1 MYGQYYF
8 KHGAKCKLY
17 IYTKTPI
24 VAFKMLRFQPDI
36 KLNVDIFI
44 CLPPTPAVI
53 YVCRS
58 LLITYFLQSL
68 AVQRNSN
75 AAPGLSVLCEISVL
89 PALIKVEPY
98 CS

>member
-1 MYGQYYF
+1 MGNITSSMVQS
-8 KHGAKCKLY
+8 ANY
-17 IYTKTPI
+17 IYAKTPI
-24 VAFKMLRFQPDI
+24 VGFKMLIFQPDI

-44 CLPPTPAVI
+44 CLFFPPAVI
-53 YVCRS
+53 HVCQS

-68 AVQRNSN
+68 AVQRNSKT
-75 AAPGLSVLCEISVL
+75 APGLSVLCEISVL